1 MLSIECIIRY
11 CASNDK
17 DGNPRRVYVH
27 WKNYLPVKAY
37 DEGYKGY
44 MAMPLE
50 LQTLPREDKQCTVGM
65 YKDFLRFYK

>member
-1 MLSIECIIRY
+1 MLSTECIIRY
-11 CASNDK
+11 CASKDK

-37 DEGYKGY
+37 NEGYKGY

-50 LQTLPREDKQCTVGM
+50 LQTLPREDKQCTVTM
-65 YKDFLRFYK
+65 YKEFLRIYK